1 MEEKD
6 KIIQL
11 MDEDIIDL
19 NDEVSDVPDDAE
31 TVDLSDF
38 DVTSPT
44 EDEDILDLTETVDTL
59 SGEDDDI
66 IDLTDTS
73 EDDEKQDEEVLELD
87 DFAEES
93 SLKEEEI
100 LDTGDVAGEFPAE
113 NKEISGIGDTT
124 EEPALEEEEIPELY
138 TTIEDPVELK
148 EKTFKPED
156 LGVETSFEEEIEDI
170 VDDAPAEDEDITK
183 STELGSKMDSSEV
196 PDLDDD
202 DLSALFDSELDEEVD
217 VEIIELEELDS
228 DDSSV
233 DEKTNELDEL
243 DGDDLDEDINF
254 EFVDDQSSAETIE
267 FSASEASSVVEEP
280 TVLLD
285 EEPLTE
291 EPVEPE
297 KKAFEPEDF
306 AVETSFE
313 EEIEDIVDDTPTED
327 EDVIKSTEFGSET
340 DSSEVPDLD
349 DDLSVDL
356 DSGVDEETI
365 ELDELDSDD
374 LDEDINIEFDDQPSA
389 ETAAFSSSE
398 ALSLDEE
405 PLKEEKPAEAES
417 ISPVMVTDLGPE
429 QKIDWKIDQEEDLK
443 PEVEAL
449 STEEYDQDSDAS
461 LQEDLGTKDYVVDPE
476 SISSEMIE
484 EALEKVVSKM
494 YSEKI
499 ESALVDVIEKKVSS
513 EIERLKIL
521 LLEDTTGDE

>member
-11 MDEDIIDL
+11 DDPMDEDIIDL
-19 NDEVSDVPDDAE
+19 KDEVSDVPDDDE

-44 EDEDILDLTETVDTL
+44 EDEDILDLTETVDTP

-66 IDLTDTS
+66 IDLTDIS

-113 NKEISGIGDTT
+113 NKEISGAGDAT
-124 EEPALEEEEIPELY
+124 EKPAVEEEEIPELY

-170 VDDAPAEDEDITK
+170 VDDAPAEDEDIAK

-202 DLSALFDSELDEEVD
+202 DLSELFDSELDEEVD

-233 DEKTNELDEL
+233 DEK
-243 DGDDLDEDINF
+243 
-254 EFVDDQSSAETIE
+254 
-267 FSASEASSVVEEP
+267 
-280 TVLLD
+280 
-285 EEPLTE
+285 
-291 EPVEPE
+291 
-297 KKAFEPEDF
+297 
-306 AVETSFE
+306 
-313 EEIEDIVDDTPTED
+313 
-327 EDVIKSTEFGSET
+327 
-340 DSSEVPDLD
+340 
-349 DDLSVDL
+349 
-356 DSGVDEETI
+356 TI

-405 PLKEEKPAEAES
+405 PLKEEKPAEGED

-429 QKIDWKIDQEEDLK
+429 QKIDQEEDLK

-499 ESALVDVIEKKVSS
+499 ESVLVDVIEKKVSS